1 MNTSQITIHYEEP
14 EIFFDRQLYSLVF
27 PINTVFSIREL
38 RKLRYSFILF
48 GYIWIFFEGFIFS
61 EYP

>member
-48 GYIWIFFEGFIFS
+48 GYI
-61 EYP
+61 

>member
-1 MNTSQITIHYEEP
+1 MNTSQITINYEEP

-48 GYIWIFFEGFIFS
+48 GYI
-61 EYP
+61 